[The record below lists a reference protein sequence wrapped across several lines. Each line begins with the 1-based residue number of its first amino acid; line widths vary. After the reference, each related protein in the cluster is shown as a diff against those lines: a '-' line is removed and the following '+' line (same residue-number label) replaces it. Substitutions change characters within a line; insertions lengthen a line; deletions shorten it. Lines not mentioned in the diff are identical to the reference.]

1 MSAATSYTPSSAAI
15 RALWRLERTDAR
27 GLDAGG
33 HQGRHRR
40 RLSFI
45 SLTKELPAALR
56 LAAPDA
62 RRLGDAAIRGR
73 PEAVG
78 NGIVVRDA
86 QARAKAVAAV
96 RAFIDATPG
105 WTVFAEMTSP
115 ILGGRGN
122 EEVLIGA
129 RHGA

>member
-1 MSAATSYTPSSAAI
+1 M
-15 RALWRLERTDAR
+15 
-27 GLDAGG
+27 
-33 HQGRHRR
+33 
-40 RLSFI
+40 
-45 SLTKELPAALR
+45 
-56 LAAPDA
+56 
-62 RRLGDAAIRGR
+62 
-73 PEAVG
+73 G

-115 ILGGRGN
+115 ILGGSGN